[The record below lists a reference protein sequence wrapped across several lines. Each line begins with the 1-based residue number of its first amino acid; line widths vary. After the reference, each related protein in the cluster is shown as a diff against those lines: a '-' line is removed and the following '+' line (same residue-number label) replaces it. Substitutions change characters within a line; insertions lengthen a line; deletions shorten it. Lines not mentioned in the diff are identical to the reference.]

1 MKKEHNNMDYK
12 MELAI
17 CFLGD
22 SNVCGLDNIH
32 YVYNSLDYY
41 CIATRRKII
50 RINNYIRYI
59 LQPNLNSRQR
69 AQIEIIRKI
78 NIEDK
83 DGYVYTCAIYYTYL
97 LRIIQRRWRKK
108 LELRR
113 KIYNNPL
120 FINYLKVRET
130 TNSRMGSVR
139 DTGIV
144 GLFYGNLVVNI

>member
-1 MKKEHNNMDYK
+1 MKKEHNNMNYK

-22 SNVCGLDNIH
+22 SNVCGLDNLY
-32 YVYNSLDYY
+32 YVYYTVDYY
-41 CIATRRKII
+41 CIETKRKIT
-50 RINNYIRYI
+50 RINNYIKHI
-59 LQPNLNSRQR
+59 LQPNLNSRQK

-120 FINYLKVRET
+120 FINYLKRREM
-130 TNSRMGSVR
+130 TNSCRVLVR
-139 DTGIV
+139 DTGII